1 MEKDEIPGYILNDP
15 QAFIRFLEDCY
26 RQRRDVVI
34 WADDGRYLAD
44 ALRERL
50 HTSSDSGSLFDCP
63 PCFPLPAIRAG

>member
-1 MEKDEIPGYILNDP
+1 MPPYMERDEIPGYILNDP

-34 WADDGRYLAD
+34 CADDCRYLAD

-50 HTSSDSGSLFDCP
+50 HTSSDSGILFD
-63 PCFPLPAIRAG
+63 